1 MPICEAAV
9 LSSYFYGAPHL
20 FVFSLIYVA
29 IPRCLSSLW
38 CINASFSLL
47 SKAFL
52 TLLTHSSWEN
62 FFSFFSFFNLGA
74 LNILYPLHQNN
85 TTYSV
90 SKWHLRWWAC
100 ALESS
105 EVSLVLHLTPHST
118 SEIWRTNSNGALWF
132 LPLWCCKP
140 LRPLRGW
147 LYFHLS
153 LRRILFDMNC
163 NTRRTFWYEEGE
175 NEACLFYRRRRTWWW
190 V

>member
-1 MPICEAAV
+1 M

-20 FVFSLIYVA
+20 FVFSLIYIA
-29 IPRCLSSLW
+29 SLRCLSSLW

-52 TLLTHSSWEN
+52 TSSLLSQVGRN
-62 FFSFFSFFNLGA
+62 FFFNLGA
-74 LNILYPLHQNN
+74 LNILYSLHPSN
-85 TTYSV
+85 TTHSV
-90 SKWHLRWWAC
+90 SNWHLRCWAR

-105 EVSLVLHLTPHST
+105 AVSLVLHLTPRST
-118 SEIWRTNSNGALWF
+118 SEIWGTNSSGALWF
-132 LPLWCCKP
+132 LPLWCRKL
-140 LRPLRGW
+140 LRALRGW